1 MTKEEQISRVFPRLQ
16 NVDIKYQ
23 KLCFVMQEYADY
35 KTELLKSELEQ
46 TTLIA
51 KAKTKQVEVLKEK
64 IRILNLIEG
73 SRETY
78 IKKLE
83 ELLTK

>member
-1 MTKEEQISRVFPRLQ
+1 MTPQEYLKSKGSVLTPHEMQAICV
-16 NVDIKYQ
+16 
-23 KLCFVMQEYADY
+23 VMQEYADY

-51 KAKTKQVEVLKEK
+51 KTKTKQVEVLKEK